1 MKIYDSSTRG
11 QNAFTGYGDDF
22 VTVNGTQYRCSL
34 LLTIDTLT
42 DNWPVTAV
50 GELTTKDLESLPV
63 QPGGIILLGTGPRQE
78 FPDRQLM
85 RTMAGRRIA
94 VEVMDTA
101 AACRTF
107 NLLIAEGR
115 EVLAAIIQSGKE

>member
-11 QNAFTGYGDDF
+11 QNSFTGYGDDF

-34 LLTIDTLT
+34 LVTMDTLT
-42 DNWPVTAV
+42 DNWPVTSVSALTAV
-50 GELTTKDLESLPV
+50 ALESLPV
-63 QPGGIILLGTGPRQE
+63 QPGGIILLGTGPKQA
-78 FPDRQLM
+78 FPDRQVL

-107 NLLIAEGR
+107 NLLNAEGR
-115 EVLAAIIQSGKE
+115 VVLAAIIQSGN